1 VNIMNLVKWLRKN
14 NTKIMA
20 VVVIVILFGFIGG
33 SALRYLLQPRR
44 GLGKTIAYFGEGE
57 KITNRNMLEAR
68 RELEILNMLR
78 CPDILRTLDL
88 HGVFLSELL
97 FSERIGSP
105 ALTARIKQAIRV
117 NRYRI
122 SDRQISDIYT
132 HTIPRSIYWLLL
144 NKEAQTA
151 GIGVSDEEVGQLLG
165 QAVPQLFQ
173 GQTYSQIMA
182 FMMNRLGVSEQQI
195 LSTFG
200 KLMAVWQ
207 YAQLICLTENVT
219 ESQIRHMIS
228 WEEETIDVEFVR
240 LDSAVFA
247 DIQEPPGE
255 EKILEHFNKY
265 KRFFAGEVS
274 DENPYGFGYKLS
286 DRAQLEYIVVK
297 LDDISRLI
305 TDPTQEEVEE
315 YYQRNRDRLFTT
327 EVPSDPNDPNSPLIK
342 QVRSYA
348 EVADMISSQLL
359 RDKINLKAEQILNEA
374 KLLVEA
380 PLEGMEVDREVLSPD
395 QIKDLLGNY
404 HDIAEQLAD
413 KYKVKIYAGQ
423 TGLLRAA
430 DMHAD
435 KYLGTLCL
443 MSPGYNPVRL
453 SHLVFSIEQLHTVD
467 IVLSGVREPKLY
479 ENIGPVK
486 NPFGRMAKDMSGQ
499 IIALVRV
506 IKAQKAGEPENID
519 QVFSTE
525 TLELGQNPPAE
536 SESIFSVREK
546 VIEDL
551 KKLAALET
559 TKRKAEEFTK
569 LAADKGWESALDEFN
584 GLYGQ
589 AGRDSNDPN
598 VFKLENLIDMQ
609 RIPNGQLGMMA
620 LHNSDN
626 PISSLLHREA
636 EARKQFVDL
645 LYSLVPSESDSAE
658 VPLIIEFKPNMS
670 YYVIRSISI
679 QHLDQQEYE
688 KIKAMRL
695 STEDYIQSQS
705 LAAVYFN
712 PENILKRMK
721 FRSVEQSKDQGRV
734 SGPSEREDES

>member
-1 VNIMNLVKWLRKN
+1 MNLVKWLRKN

-33 SALRYLLQPRR
+33 SALTYLLQSGR
-44 GLGKTIAYFGEGE
+44 GLGKTIAYFGDGE
-57 KITNRNMLEAR
+57 KITNRDMLKAR

-78 CPDILRTLDL
+78 CPDMLRSLDL
-88 HGVFLSELL
+88 HGVFLGELL

-105 ALTARIKQAIRV
+105 ALTAQIKQAIRV

-122 SDRQISDIYT
+122 RDRQISDIYI
-132 HTIPRSIYWLLL
+132 HTIPRSFYWLLL

-151 GIGVSDEEVGQLLG
+151 GVRVSNEEVGQLLG

-173 GQTYSQIMA
+173 GQTYSQMMA

-207 YAQLICLTENVT
+207 YAQIICLTEDVT

-228 WEEETIDVEFVR
+228 WENETIDIEFVR
-240 LDSAVFA
+240 FDSAVFA
-247 DIQEPPGE
+247 DMQKPPVE

-274 DENPYGFGYKLS
+274 YENLYGFGYKLS
-286 DRAQLEYIVVK
+286 DRAQLEYIAVK
-297 LDDISRLI
+297 LDDISQLI

-327 EVPSDPNDPNSPLIK
+327 AVPSDPNDPNSPLIEK
-342 QVRSYA
+342 VRGYA
-348 EVADMISSQLL
+348 EVTDMISRQLL
-359 RDKINLKAEQILNEA
+359 RDKINSKAEQILNEA

-380 PLEGMEVDREVLSPD
+380 PLEGIEVDREVLSPD
-395 QIKDLLGNY
+395 QMKDLLGNY

-413 KYKVKIYAGQ
+413 KYKVKIYTGQ
-423 TGLLRAA
+423 TGLLSAA

-453 SHLVFSIEQLHTVD
+453 SQLVFSIEQLQAVD
-467 IVLSGVREPKLY
+467 MVLSGVREPKLY

-486 NPFGRMAKDMSGQ
+486 DPFGRMAKDISGK

-519 QVFSTE
+519 QVFSTK
-525 TLELGQNPPAE
+525 TLELDQNPLAE
-536 SESIFSVREK
+536 SENIFSVKER

-559 TKRKAEEFTK
+559 TKLKAEEFVK
-569 LAADKGWESALDEFN
+569 LAVDKEWESALDEFN

-589 AGRDSNDPN
+589 AGQDSNDPN
-598 VFKLENLIDMQ
+598 VFKLESLIGMQ
-609 RIPNGQLGMMA
+609 RIPNGRLGMMA
-620 LHNSDN
+620 LHNSGN
-626 PISSLLHREA
+626 PVSSLLRREA

-645 LYSLVPSESDSAE
+645 LYSLVPNESDSADE
-658 VPLIIEFKPNMS
+658 VPLIVEFKPNMS
-670 YYVIRSISI
+670 YYIIRSISI
-679 QHLDQQEYE
+679 QRLDQQEYE
-688 KIKAMRL
+688 KIKATQL
-695 STEDYIQSQS
+695 SHEDHIQSQS

-721 FRSVEQSKDQGRV
+721 FRQVEQSKDQGRV
-734 SGPSEREDES
+734 SVPNEREEES